1 MIAVRRQITSSQ
13 LPAQGLLLL
22 REVRYGLEEEI
33 LDLATRTLRCLPVLY
48 IEVCPAIEEELLL
61 EASSL
66 LFNQQEL
73 PAQFRAEPRQK
84 KATAE
89 VALRQLVTAYGSTG
103 MMPASEGHRLGELL
117 RTVTSHLNLLAAI
130 VGRFSEGGG
139 VPLDLR
145 YHFKGDLCQEG
156 EPALF
161 VVDRT
166 AVFKEPEIEGR
177 LEEEE
182 LSNDRL
188 FRRLHFSHTVIGAR
202 HLVLALV
209 RFLIRDLRSRGAYLP
224 GYGLQLIGGG
234 EEQVQE
240 IVRGKEEAMMAAAT
254 QFMAALQAMSV
265 AVHRHL
271 EAAGAFQ
278 DGH

>member
-1 MIAVRRQITSSQ
+1 MDQEQQQHNHQQ
-13 LPAQGLLLL
+13 LHRLHQM
-22 REVRYGLEEEI
+22 
-33 LDLATRTLRCLPVLY
+33 
-48 IEVCPAIEEELLL
+48 LL

-66 LFNQQEL
+66 PFNQQDL
-73 PAQFRAEPRQK
+73 PAQLRAELRQK

-89 VALRQLVTAYGSTG
+89 EALRQLVTAYGPAG

-117 RTVTSHLNLLAAI
+117 RAVTRHLNLLAAI
-130 VGRFSEGGG
+130 VARFTEGGG
-139 VPLDLR
+139 VPLDLC

-156 EPALF
+156 EPSTLVF
-161 VVDRT
+161 VVDRA
-166 AVFKEPEIEGR
+166 AVFKAPEIEGQ
-177 LEEEE
+177 LEQE

-224 GYGLQLIGGG
+224 GYGLQLFGRQRQ
-234 EEQVQE
+234 QVQE

-254 QFMAALQAMSV
+254 HFMGALQQMSV

-278 DGH
+278 K